1 LYYKVLCLEIIM
13 RLLSAAGAILA
24 ALVLFA
30 DPVSA
35 QPRGPDIAAQRAAM
49 ERLAPLAGRW
59 QGEAD
64 VRFPVQTHVFQ
75 TEDAHAHLDGLV
87 FVIRGAGH
95 ATADRT
101 GAPVFQAFA
110 VISYDERRQLYE
122 VRAYNN
128 GYATTATGTFLE
140 DGRFQWTIEA
150 APTVRMRFTI
160 AFDADTWRETG
171 ELSRDSG
178 ATWSPTVD
186 LFLTRAG

>member
-1 LYYKVLCLEIIM
+1 M
-13 RLLSAAGAILA
+13 RLVSFAGAILA

-30 DPVSA
+30 DPAAA
-35 QPRGPDIAAQRAAM
+35 QYRGPDVAAQRAAM

-64 VRFPVQTHVFQ
+64 VHFPTQTRVFQ
-75 TEDAHAHLDGLV
+75 SENVHPHLDGLV
-87 FVIRGAGH
+87 MVIHGIGH
-95 ATADRT
+95 ATATRD
-101 GAPVFQAFA
+101 GEPVFQAFA

-128 GYATTATGTFLE
+128 GYATTATAVFLE

-150 APTVRMRFTI
+150 GPTVRMRYTI
-160 AFDADTWRETG
+160 AFDANTWRETG

-178 ATWSPTVD
+178 ATWTPT
-186 LFLTRAG
+186 LELNLTRAP